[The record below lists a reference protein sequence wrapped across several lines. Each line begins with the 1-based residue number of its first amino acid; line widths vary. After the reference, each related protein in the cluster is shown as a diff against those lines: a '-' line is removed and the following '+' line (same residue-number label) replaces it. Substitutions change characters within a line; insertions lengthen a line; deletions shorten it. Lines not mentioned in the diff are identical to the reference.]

1 MKRTLFIVSLVLTSL
16 AAHSTTYYFDIN
28 GNTLNDGKSKLSPK
42 AILSEIEALGL
53 QEGDSILLHGDQIFD
68 GPLELY
74 NHHRI
79 YLGSYDGT
87 ATVRQRFSANAIVVR
102 NSSYCILENIKTMM
116 GRGAPSPRI
125 LFEFS
130 GDSDNISYRG
140 VTIKNLIVDDSYG
153 PGISVKALARLDS
166 LRIINCKTTG
176 SWINGIEVS
185 GNPDRRTLHDVVIT
199 NCKTSF
205 SKASLGFQGGVD
217 LCNGMLIQNATNVLI
232 SGCEIDST
240 YGGPYFR
247 YGLARAIGMS
257 LINIDSSKII
267 NCLVHDTF
275 GDEGGLDQPE
285 NIWNAVGIKLSGVC
299 AADTIENC
307 KTYNNHSAGYS
318 FADLSGGNILMKNC
332 SSVNDASMIESSI
345 IFGFSNQFG
354 GQKLQLESNYIEQG
368 KSSAFVFHSTNTGK
382 VRINNTKICL
392 YNGATEFFAN
402 QPPPQKVVIT
412 KTTYPCLNLAINPA
426 IPRPVSDKPAFSM
439 SPNPMTTT
447 LQINVPKLKHESLLR
462 LIDASGRISMQSA
475 ISAGSKMINI
485 SNLSPG
491 VYIAQ
496 IIDDYRLVYSKKLLK
511 L

>member
-1 MKRTLFIVSLVLTSL
+1 M
-16 AAHSTTYYFDIN
+16 
-28 GNTLNDGKSKLSPK
+28 LNDGKSKASPK
-42 AILSEIEALGL
+42 VYLSEIGSLGL
-53 QEGDSILLHGDQIFD
+53 KDGDSILLHGDQTFD
-68 GPLELY
+68 GPLKIYHL
-74 NHHRI
+74 NRI
-79 YLGSYDGT
+79 YIGSYDGT
-87 ATVRQRFSANAIVVR
+87 ATVRQRFYNNAIDVR
-102 NSSYCILENIKTMM
+102 NSSYFILENIVAR
-116 GRGAPSPRI
+116 RGPGPPSPLI
-125 LFEFS
+125 SFEFS

-140 VTIKNLIVDDSYG
+140 VTIKDVVTYSFG
-153 PGISVKALARLDS
+153 PGISVIAGASLDS
-166 LRIINCKTTG
+166 LRIINCQTIG
-176 SWINGIEVS
+176 SWITGIEVS
-185 GNPDRRTLHDVVIT
+185 GKNDHRTLRDVVISG
-199 NCKTSF
+199 CKSRF
-205 SKASLGFQGGVD
+205 SHASLAIYGGVD

-232 SGCEIDST
+232 SDCEIDST
-240 YGGPYFR
+240 YGGHYFR

-299 AADTIENC
+299 ASDTIENC

-332 SSVNDASMIESSI
+332 SSVNDASMIEASI
-345 IFGFSNQFG
+345 IFGFSNQSG
-354 GQKLQLESNYIEQG
+354 SHKLELESNYIEQG
-368 KSSAFVFHSTNTGK
+368 KSSAFVFHDNNTGK

-412 KTTYPCLNLAINPA
+412 KTTYPCMNLAINPA
-426 IPRPVSDKPAFSM
+426 TPVTVAGKPAFSM

-447 LQINVPKLKHESLLR
+447 LQIHVPKLKHESLLR
-462 LIDASGRISMQSA
+462 LIDASGRISMQFP

-485 SNLSPG
+485 SNLAPG
-491 VYIAQ
+491 VYVAQ
-496 IIDDYRLVYSKKLLK
+496 IIDDYRVVYSKKLVK